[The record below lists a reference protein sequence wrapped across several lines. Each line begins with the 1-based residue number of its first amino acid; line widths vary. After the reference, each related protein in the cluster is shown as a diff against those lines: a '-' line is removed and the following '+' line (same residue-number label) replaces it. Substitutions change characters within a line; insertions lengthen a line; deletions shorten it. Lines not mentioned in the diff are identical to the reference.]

1 MKKFFK
7 NVLAYSLPALILVII
22 IEVLLRLFAPQIQ
35 HHDGLFQADEHLGW
49 SFVPSSVS
57 SVVYPNEVNQII
69 TINPQGFRDTD
80 FDLTTASKKIMV
92 LGDSFVS
99 NIAVDDDAVFTEVM
113 EAEMENT
120 TVMNFGV
127 NGFGQVQELLLL
139 EKWAPQIQADLI
151 LQMVYLRND
160 FKDNVKADNW
170 LYPKPTA
177 QTDCDNEITIVPA
190 PKDAIAKA
198 TKKQHNKGLLE
209 RAHLYHFVRR
219 RIENIRAM
227 KDGKNTKFKPPEM
240 DICALYLA
248 EEVQIQY
255 EVLQELLV
263 NTQEKAEAMG
273 TPIVFVLAPSI
284 GQVQDVSWET
294 ITAYD
299 SQIELERSL
308 PNTRLMHFAKE
319 NDLQMLDLLPILR
332 KTNTEETLLYN
343 QFEQHWTAQ
352 GNAIVAQA
360 ILEFLSED
368 IQN

>member
-209 RAHLYHFVRR
+209 L
-219 RIENIRAM
+219 
-227 KDGKNTKFKPPEM
+227 
-240 DICALYLA
+240 
-248 EEVQIQY
+248 
-255 EVLQELLV
+255 
-263 NTQEKAEAMG
+263 
-273 TPIVFVLAPSI
+273 
-284 GQVQDVSWET
+284 
-294 ITAYD
+294 
-299 SQIELERSL
+299 SL
-308 PNTRLMHFAKE
+308 IH
-319 NDLQMLDLLPILR
+319 I
-332 KTNTEETLLYN
+332 
-343 QFEQHWTAQ
+343 
-352 GNAIVAQA
+352 
-360 ILEFLSED
+360 
-368 IQN
+368 